1 MAPGVGG
8 SVCTVGGTEALRTSL
23 RYRTAAIRLA
33 SALGYA
39 PQGSMGLLRFGLSDD
54 APDAAVTH
62 ASNLVE
68 W

>member
-39 PQGSMGLLRFGLSDD
+39 PQGSMACS
-54 APDAAVTH
+54 
-62 ASNLVE
+62 ASASAMTLQPPQ
-68 W
+68 